1 MKIKIKK
8 LSLLNFQ
15 GIRNLEIDFSDKTDI
30 LGDNATGKTTVFN
43 AFTWLLFGKDSQERQ
58 QFELKT
64 LDANNNVIHRLN
76 HEVKAIIE
84 INGVNKEFKR
94 ILREKWV
101 KKRGEQE
108 QEFSGNTE
116 DYFIDRV
123 PLKRN
128 EYQDEINRIIREDQF
143 KLLTSPLYFNQV
155 MDWKTRR
162 NMLFKMAGDTT
173 YQEIA
178 ERNPKFKDIL
188 PEIEK
193 KSIEGL
199 KKQFSVDKKNVREQ
213 LDQITPRIDEQNR
226 TMPQMPDTDR
236 ITKRLAELNDEM
248 GAVNGNLE
256 AIKNAN
262 KAKYERVQK
271 GYNEINQLTRQIE
284 NIKSEAQQK
293 ANDLNSKEF
302 SKVSEHRRKKENKQ
316 DEIKSLESK
325 IKNAKRE
332 IDYLEE
338 QNNVLRDKINALNND
353 NPDFSK
359 ILTHCP
365 TCKRPFDESD
375 LESKKEDI
383 EKAFNEDKVK
393 KYSQFQEKGLA
404 NKNEIE
410 QHNQNIEKWTEDVL
424 TLTAELSELEEV
436 IETKTYSAKE
446 FEDTEKITDIQKTI
460 DAIRE
465 DIEKPEPMPD
475 DEAELT
481 RAAEIEAE
489 IDKLKE
495 QLSTVKVIESKQAR
509 IKELEQQAK
518 DLSQQLADI
527 EKDEYLI
534 ELFNKAYISGI
545 EEKINSM
552 FDNGVKFRM
561 FKEQINGGE
570 TEDCTLIV
578 NGVPWTDLNSAGKI
592 QAGISC
598 INTISKHFGYSAPI
612 WIDNSESVVKLP
624 ETNSQLIRLVVSE
637 NHKELTISKN

>member
-64 LDANNNVIHRLN
+64 LDSNNNVIHRLN
-76 HEVKAIIE
+76 HEVKGLIE
-84 INGVNKEFKR
+84 IDGTTKEFKR
-94 ILREKWV
+94 VLREKWV

-128 EYQDEINRIIREDQF
+128 EYQDEISRIIREDQF
-143 KLLTSPLYFNQV
+143 KLLTNPLYFNQV

-162 NMLFKMAGDTT
+162 SMLFKMAGDTT

-178 ERNPKFKDIL
+178 ERDSRFKKIL

-193 KSIEGL
+193 KSIEGY
-199 KKQFSVDKKNVREQ
+199 KKQLAVDKKTIREQ
-213 LDQITPRIDEQNR
+213 LDQITPRIDEQSR
-226 TMPQMPDTDR
+226 TMPQMPDVSA
-236 ITKRLAELNDEM
+236 ITNRMALLNNDLK
-248 GAVNGNLE
+248 AVNGNLE

-262 KAKYERVQK
+262 RAKFEKVQA
-271 GYNEINQLTRQIE
+271 GYNEINQLSRQIE
-284 NIKSEAQQK
+284 TIKSDAQKK
-293 ANDLNSKEF
+293 ANDLTAKEF
-302 SKVSEHRRKKENKQ
+302 AKISERRLKKANKE
-316 DEIKSLESK
+316 DEIKSLENK
-325 IKNAKRE
+325 IKNAQRDIE
-332 IDYLEE
+332 YMEE

-375 LESKKEDI
+375 LENKREEI
-383 EKAFNEDKVK
+383 EKSFNEDKVK

-404 NKNEIE
+404 NKKEIE
-410 QHNQNIEKWTEDVL
+410 EHNKKIEQWTEDVL

-436 IETKTYSAKE
+436 IETKTYSAGE
-446 FEDTEKITDIQKTI
+446 FEDTEKIAELQEKIKTI
-460 DAIRE
+460 RE
-465 DIEKPEPMPD
+465 EIEKPEPMPD

-489 IDKLKE
+489 IDRLKE
-495 QLSTVKVIESKQAR
+495 QLSIVKVIESKQAR

-527 EKDEYLI
+527 EKDEFLI
-534 ELFNKAYISGI
+534 EQFNKAYISGI

-578 NGVPWTDLNSAGKI
+578 NGVPWTDLNTAGRI

-612 WIDNSESVVKLP
+612 WIDNAETVVKLP
-624 ETNSQLIRLVVSE
+624 ETESQLIRLVVSE
-637 NHKELTISKN
+637 NHKELTINS